1 MTGLNFVR
9 HNVTGLNDTT
19 NDVVDQN
26 KSTLNLT
33 TNGHQFGNVFTNLSE
48 GNHAKQNETDGRHQY
63 AIVWVLLGLCVIF
76 LCMAFWYFSKKKWH
90 KIVHFSPVPKSQDQ
104 YNEQQDVKD
113 K

>member
-33 TNGHQFGNVFTNLSE
+33 TNGHQFGKLKTYYDSNVLFLFVLSILIL
-48 GNHAKQNETDGRHQY
+48 TICY
-63 AIVWVLLGLCVIF
+63 I
-76 LCMAFWYFSKKKWH
+76 
-90 KIVHFSPVPKSQDQ
+90 
-104 YNEQQDVKD
+104 
-113 K
+113 